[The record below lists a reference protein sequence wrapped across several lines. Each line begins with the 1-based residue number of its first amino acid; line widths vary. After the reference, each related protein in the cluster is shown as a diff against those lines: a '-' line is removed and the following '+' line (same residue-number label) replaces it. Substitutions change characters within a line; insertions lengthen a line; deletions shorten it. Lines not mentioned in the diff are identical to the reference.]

1 QGLPVEVELVFPWP
15 SIYFLRGSP
24 RRISIIQIACGH
36 IVAPDVTHRVK
47 HPAKNNECEESSS
60 CDSSERVS

>member
-1 QGLPVEVELVFPWP
+1 
-15 SIYFLRGSP
+15 YFLRGSP

-36 IVAPDVTHRVK
+36 IVAPAVTHRVK
-47 HPAKNNECEESSS
+47 HPAKNNECEESTS